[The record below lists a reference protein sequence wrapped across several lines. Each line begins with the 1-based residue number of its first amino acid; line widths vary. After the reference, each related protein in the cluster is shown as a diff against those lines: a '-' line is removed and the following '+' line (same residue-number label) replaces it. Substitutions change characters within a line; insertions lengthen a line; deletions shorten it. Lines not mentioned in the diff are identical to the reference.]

1 MTVAAQPK
9 LAGRFSSL
17 SVPNLITYGRI
28 VAVPL
33 VAGFLAF
40 ADVEG
45 QSALWWWA
53 FAIFAAASISD
64 YFDGML
70 ARWFNEQ
77 SELGRM
83 LDPIA
88 DKLLVGVVLLVLV
101 GKQIITG
108 WSLAAAII
116 ILSREIL
123 VSGLREYL
131 AGLAVKMHVTR
142 LAKFKTAAQLV
153 ALGAMIAGP
162 FADPPLAGLHTLGI
176 VLLWA
181 SALLTAYTGYEY
193 LHTALMHATTDPA
206 ADPRTPPK

>member
-1 MTVAAQPK
+1 MTVAAQP
-9 LAGRFSSL
+9 RPVIRTSSL

-28 VAVPL
+28 LAVPA
-33 VAGFLAF
+33 VAGLLCF
-40 ADVEG
+40 ADTEG
-45 QSALWWWA
+45 TSSLWWWA

-101 GKQIITG
+101 GKQIIAG
-108 WSLAAAII
+108 WPVAAAII

-142 LAKFKTAAQLV
+142 LAKGKTAAQLI

-162 FADPPLAGLHTLGI
+162 FAEPPLYGLHAIGI

-193 LHTALMHATTDPA
+193 LHAALKHATTDPGSK
-206 ADPRTPPK
+206 P

>member
-1 MTVAAQPK
+1 MTIAVQPRR
-9 LAGRFSSL
+9 ASRFRSL

-28 VAVPL
+28 FAVPA
-33 VAGFLAF
+33 VAALLAF
-40 ADVEG
+40 ADGEG
-45 QSALWWWA
+45 SSILWWWA
-53 FAIFAAASISD
+53 LAIFAAASVSD
-64 YFDGML
+64 YFDGLL
-70 ARWFNEQ
+70 ARWYNEQ

-101 GKQIITG
+101 GKGIIGG

-142 LAKFKTAAQLV
+142 LAKWKTAAQLV
-153 ALGAMIAGP
+153 ALGALIAGP
-162 FADPPLAGLHTLGI
+162 IGGAGWPHLQDIGLL
-176 VLLWA
+176 LLWA
-181 SALLTAYTGYEY
+181 SALITAYTGYEY
-193 LHTALMHATTDPA
+193 LHAALKHATTDPESGPA
-206 ADPRTPPK
+206 

>member
-1 MTVAAQPK
+1 MTIVAEPRQNQRA
-9 LAGRFSSL
+9 RSL
-17 SVPNLITYGRI
+17 NLPNLITYGRI
-28 VAVPL
+28 LAVPT
-33 VAGFLAF
+33 VAGLLAF
-40 ADVEG
+40 ADPAG
-45 QSALWWWA
+45 TSWLWWWA

-101 GKQIITG
+101 NKQIIVG
-108 WSLAAAII
+108 WSLVAAIV

-131 AGLAVKMHVTR
+131 SGLAVKMHVTS
-142 LAKFKTAAQLV
+142 LAKGKTALQLV

-162 FADPPLAGLHTLGI
+162 FAEPPLLGLRAVGLG
-176 VLLWA
+176 LLWA

-193 LHTALMHATTDPA
+193 LHAALKHATTDQGPSK
-206 ADPRTPPK
+206 P